1 MLALHGMPIKGLA
14 DKMTDEEFYEFC
26 MANDHLQME
35 RDAHGNIF
43 IMSPVGS
50 ESGRLENEI
59 NFWLTAWNKKI
70 GKGYTFSSS
79 AGFNLPDGSTRAPD
93 AAWVSAERWDALSEE
108 EQKRFAP
115 LAPEF
120 IIELRS
126 ESDDLAQ
133 LQEKMTEVWMKNGVQ
148 LAWLIDP
155 VERKAYIYRA
165 DGSQEVA
172 QGFEREL
179 PGEDVLP
186 GFRFDLRHLS

>member
-1 MLALHGMPIKGLA
+1 MLALHGLPIKGLA

-50 ESGRLENEI
+50 ESGRLEAI
-59 NFWLTAWNKKI
+59 IISFLQMWSLKHKA
-70 GKGYTFSSS
+70 GKVFSSS

-93 AAWVSAERWDALSEE
+93 AAWVSAERWKALSEE

-120 IIELRS
+120 IVELRS

-155 VERKAYIYRA
+155 VERKTYIYRA

-172 QGFEREL
+172 EGFEREL
-179 PGEDVLP
+179 PGEAVLP
-186 GFRFDLRHLS
+186 GFRFDLRHLT